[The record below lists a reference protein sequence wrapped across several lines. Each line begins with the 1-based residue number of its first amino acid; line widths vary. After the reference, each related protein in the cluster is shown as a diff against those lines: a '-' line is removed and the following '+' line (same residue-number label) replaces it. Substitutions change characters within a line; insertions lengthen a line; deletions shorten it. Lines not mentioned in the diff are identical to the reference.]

1 MIRITEVSSHKSDY
15 MELLLLGDE
24 QEEMIMRYLDCGRM
38 FALKKDD
45 IVCAV
50 CVVTDEGDFTLEL
63 KNIAVAE
70 QFQRQGLGRQLISFI
85 ESRFAGAF
93 RKLILGTGDSPLT
106 VPFYEKCGFS
116 RRGVI
121 KNFFIDNYDHP
132 IYEAGVQLCDMI
144 CFEKEL
150 SENYGTDREGIAEIR

>member
-1 MIRITEVSSHKSDY
+1 MIRIYEITSNKTDY

-24 QEEMIMRYLDCGRM
+24 QEEMIMKYLDRGRLYVM
-38 FALKKDD
+38 KKDD
-45 IVCAV
+45 TVCAV

-70 QFQRQGLGRQLISFI
+70 QFQRQGLGRKLILFI
-85 ESRFAGAF
+85 ENRFAGAF

-106 VPFYEKCGFS
+106 VPFYEKCGF
-116 RRGVI
+116 RKCGVI

-150 SENYGTDREGIAEIR
+150 SDNYGTDREVIAEIR

>member
-1 MIRITEVSSHKSDY
+1 MIRIYEITSNKTDY

-24 QEEMIMRYLDCGRM
+24 QEEMIMKYLDRGRLYVM
-38 FALKKDD
+38 KKGDT
-45 IVCAV
+45 VCAV

-70 QFQRQGLGRQLISFI
+70 QFQRQGLGRELILFI
-85 ESRFAGAF
+85 ENRFAGAF

-106 VPFYEKCGFS
+106 VPFYEKCGF
-116 RRGVI
+116 RKCGVI

-150 SENYGTDREGIAEIR
+150 SDNYGTDREVIAEIR

>member
-1 MIRITEVSSHKSDY
+1 MIRIYEITSNKTDY

-24 QEEMIMRYLDCGRM
+24 QEEMIMKYLDRGRLYVM
-38 FALKKDD
+38 KKDD
-45 IVCAV
+45 TVCAV

-70 QFQRQGLGRQLISFI
+70 QFQRQGLGRELILFI
-85 ESRFAGAF
+85 ENRFVGAF
-93 RKLILGTGDSPLT
+93 RKLILGTGDSPPT
-106 VPFYEKCGFS
+106 VPFYEKCGF
-116 RRGVI
+116 RKCGVI

-150 SENYGTDREGIAEIR
+150 SDNYGTDREVIAEIR

>member
-1 MIRITEVSSHKSDY
+1 MIRIYEITSNKTDY

-24 QEEMIMRYLDCGRM
+24 QEEMIMKYLDRGRLYVM
-38 FALKKDD
+38 KKDD
-45 IVCAV
+45 TVCAV

-70 QFQRQGLGRQLISFI
+70 QFQRQGLGRELILFI
-85 ESRFAGAF
+85 ENRFAGAF

-106 VPFYEKCGFS
+106 VPFYEKCGF
-116 RRGVI
+116 RKCGVI

-132 IYEAGVQLCDMI
+132 IYEVGVQLCDMI

-150 SENYGTDREGIAEIR
+150 SDNYGTDREVIAEIR

>member
-1 MIRITEVSSHKSDY
+1 MIRIYEITSNKTDY

-24 QEEMIMRYLDCGRM
+24 QEEMIMKYLDRGRLYVM
-38 FALKKDD
+38 KKDD
-45 IVCAV
+45 TVCAV
-50 CVVTDEGDFTLEL
+50 CVVTDEGDFILEL

-70 QFQRQGLGRQLISFI
+70 QFQRQGLGRELILFI
-85 ESRFAGAF
+85 ENRFAGAF

-106 VPFYEKCGFS
+106 VPFYEKCGF
-116 RRGVI
+116 RKCGVI

-150 SENYGTDREGIAEIR
+150 SDNYGTDREVIAEIR

>member
-1 MIRITEVSSHKSDY
+1 MIRIYEITSNKTDY

-24 QEEMIMRYLDCGRM
+24 QEEMIMKYLDRGRLYVM
-38 FALKKDD
+38 KKDD
-45 IVCAV
+45 TVCAV

-70 QFQRQGLGRQLISFI
+70 QFQRQGLGRELILFI
-85 ESRFAGAF
+85 ENRFAGAF

-106 VPFYEKCGFS
+106 VPFYEKCGF
-116 RRGVI
+116 RKCGVI

-150 SENYGTDREGIAEIR
+150 SDNYGTDREVIAEIR